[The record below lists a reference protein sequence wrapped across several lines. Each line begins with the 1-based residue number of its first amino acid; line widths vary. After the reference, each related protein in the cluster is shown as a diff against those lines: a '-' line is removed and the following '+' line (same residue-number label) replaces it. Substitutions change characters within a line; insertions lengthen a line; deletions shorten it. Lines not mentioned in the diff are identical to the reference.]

1 MFFCCLKYK
10 DVCLKYNQSD
20 TNNIQIP
27 AESLYLQ
34 LTGTGL
40 YIIILFSMYF

>member
-1 MFFCCLKYK
+1 MFFCCMKSK
-10 DVCLKYNQSD
+10 DVCMKSNQSD
-20 TNNIQIP
+20 TNNIQIL

-40 YIIILFSMYF
+40 ILFSMYF